1 MSSTELVKTRPAGL
15 SGGIPYNGGMGSA
28 FGASKPAGTS
38 ARAATSVISQA
49 ERAPGHQKDAHG
61 GIRSPTKS
69 DFSIGCKLRELRR
82 ARMITQKELAA
93 MVGVT
98 GAQLHRYEMGTT
110 RVAASRLISIAEA
123 LGVNAD
129 ILMGAATGPEPCSV
143 SLALAGGDDDIIE
156 LINIFCGIKEQ
167 KNRSAIIAV
176 ARMLGAKGAPAREA
190 SDQE

>member
-1 MSSTELVKTRPAGL
+1 MSSTELVKTRLTGL
-15 SGGIPYNGGMGSA
+15 PGGTPYNGEVSSA
-28 FGASKPAGTS
+28 FGTPKADGVST
-38 ARAATSVISQA
+38 RAATPAISPA
-49 ERAPGHQKDAHG
+49 ERMAGHQRDAHS

-69 DFSIGCKLRELRR
+69 DFSIGSKLRELRR

-129 ILMGAATGPEPCSV
+129 TLMGAATGPEPSSV

>member
-1 MSSTELVKTRPAGL
+1 MSSTDFAKPHVPVHGSGQKYVSHPASGIGAQRPETASPRPAER
-15 SGGIPYNGGMGSA
+15 
-28 FGASKPAGTS
+28 GAHHPDHPT
-38 ARAATSVISQA
+38 
-49 ERAPGHQKDAHG
+49 

-69 DFSIGCKLRELRR
+69 DFSIGSKLRELRR

-129 ILMGAATGPEPCSV
+129 TLMGAATGHEASPT
-143 SLALAGGDDDIIE
+143 SLALGEGQDDIIE
-156 LINIFCGIKEQ
+156 LINIFCSIRDP

-176 ARMLGAKGAPAREA
+176 ARMLGAKNAPARETA
-190 SDQE
+190 EAEPA

>member
-1 MSSTELVKTRPAGL
+1 MSSTTLDKPQASIQGPGQKYVSQHGTVPTVPRAEALPARTMTL
-15 SGGIPYNGGMGSA
+15 PDR
-28 FGASKPAGTS
+28 GA
-38 ARAATSVISQA
+38 
-49 ERAPGHQKDAHG
+49 HQPDHPT

-69 DFSIGCKLRELRR
+69 DFSIGSKLRELRR

-129 ILMGAATGPEPCSV
+129 TLMGAATGHEPSPMG
-143 SLALAGGDDDIIE
+143 LALGDGQDDIIE
-156 LINIFCGIKEQ
+156 LINIFCSIREP

-176 ARMLGAKGAPAREA
+176 ARMLSAKGTPARETVE
-190 SDQE
+190 QE

>member
-1 MSSTELVKTRPAGL
+1 MSSTEFAKPHTPVHGPGQKYVSHPNVALRGD
-15 SGGIPYNGGMGSA
+15 SA
-28 FGASKPAGTS
+28 PPRHGAQP
-38 ARAATSVISQA
+38 
-49 ERAPGHQKDAHG
+49 ERGAHQPDPPT
-61 GIRSPTKS
+61 GIRSLTKS
-69 DFSIGCKLRELRR
+69 DFSIGSKLRELRR

-129 ILMGAATGPEPCSV
+129 TLMGAATGHEPSPM
-143 SLALAGGDDDIIE
+143 SLALGDGQDDIIE
-156 LINIFCGIKEQ
+156 LINIFCSIREP

-176 ARMLGAKGAPAREA
+176 ARMLGSRTTPTQEPAE
-190 SDQE
+190 QE

>member
-1 MSSTELVKTRPAGL
+1 MSSTEFAKSQAPIHGPGQRYLPRPASVLPGQRAEP
-15 SGGIPYNGGMGSA
+15 SQAKAAGHA
-28 FGASKPAGTS
+28 PAG
-38 ARAATSVISQA
+38 VQHA
-49 ERAPGHQKDAHG
+49 EPPT

-69 DFSIGCKLRELRR
+69 DFSIGSKLRELRR

-129 ILMGAATGPEPCSV
+129 TLMGAATGHDPSPMGLTLGE
-143 SLALAGGDDDIIE
+143 GNDDIIE
-156 LINIFCGIKEQ
+156 LINIFCSIRDQ

-176 ARMLGAKGAPAREA
+176 ARMLGAKGTPARE
-190 SDQE
+190 SPDQE

>member
-1 MSSTELVKTRPAGL
+1 MSSTEFAKPHHPVHGQGQKYVSHPNVALRGDQAPGRPGQ
-15 SGGIPYNGGMGSA
+15 P
-28 FGASKPAGTS
+28 
-38 ARAATSVISQA
+38 A
-49 ERAPGHQKDAHG
+49 ERGAHQPDHPT

-69 DFSIGCKLRELRR
+69 DFSIGSKLRELRR

-129 ILMGAATGPEPCSV
+129 TLMGAATGHEPTPI
-143 SLALAGGDDDIIE
+143 SLALGEGQDDIIE
-156 LINIFCGIKEQ
+156 LINIFCSIREP

-176 ARMLGAKGAPAREA
+176 ARMLGSRNTPATEPA
-190 SDQE
+190 EQE

>member
-1 MSSTELVKTRPAGL
+1 MPSPDLGGRPTPVHGP
-15 SGGIPYNGGMGSA
+15 SQSFVSHPNGILNGRRVDTGQARPGTPPER
-28 FGASKPAGTS
+28 GA
-38 ARAATSVISQA
+38 
-49 ERAPGHQKDAHG
+49 HQLDHPT

-69 DFSIGCKLRELRR
+69 DFSIGSKVRELRR

-129 ILMGAATGPEPCSV
+129 TLMGAANEHEPSPMG
-143 SLALAGGDDDIIE
+143 LALGEGQDDIIE
-156 LINIFCGIKEQ
+156 LINIFCSIRDP

-176 ARMLGAKGAPAREA
+176 ARMLSAKTAPAHEA
-190 SDQE
+190 AETEPV